1 MYTYLW
7 PHSQKVY
14 PQKRPPTTHTHTAH
28 THLLTLTQS
37 IHHSHT
43 HPPTTYTHTVCTTP
57 LTHSPTLTQSTP
69 LTQSH
74 YPYLHSSSSRGRS
87 PVGLFATRSRQSW
100 LSTKTTEDHSIPSLS
115 YSSCSSLKM
124 CLLKYCCSC
133 SLAKLMQNCSKEF
146 FGTLQNQICPVHR
159 LSIPTSG
166 LVRVVISLA
175 QTTTVK
181 SKKVELQRFVQ
192 VEKTAGTMTQN
203 KPCTCTS

>member
-37 IHHSHT
+37 IHHSHTHPLPTLT

-146 FGTLQNQICPVHR
+146 FWNTSKPNMSSTPIEYPYEWVGKGGYISKHKQLQWSQRR
-159 LSIPTSG
+159 LNYSA
-166 LVRVVISLA
+166 LY
-175 QTTTVK
+175 K
-181 SKKVELQRFVQ
+181 
-192 VEKTAGTMTQN
+192 
-203 KPCTCTS
+203 